1 MKKLIIFLF
10 AALSLASC
18 ESFVDIV
25 PKGQTI
31 PTTVDNF
38 GDMMN
43 NGTVAMGGD
52 SYAFTDICYC
62 VNFLEFLSDDF
73 TAPENPASVYY
84 NVFRNNSFLYNTIVW
99 NNEIYS
105 AAEEDANWNGLYKSN
120 YIANFVLDNID
131 KAEPGASYTRE
142 TVKARALFHRAF
154 NYFELANLYGKQY
167 NAATASSDLAIP
179 LVLESNINN
188 QYPRATVAEVYAQ
201 ILKDLDLAIELFD
214 NTNPEFNNLPG
225 KAAAYALR
233 ARTYLWMQEYDKAYA
248 DATASLNLR
257 GTLINYNNLFQY
269 MPGIPAYG
277 IGGYDTNRTTNSEI
291 LYLRYK
297 TESLLGPYSD
307 KLLAITDQQNDLR
320 WTTFMGALEMSGIM
334 ETVNWTRII
343 NGGIN
348 IAEVWLIKAEAAL
361 RKSTSDVNGALEAL
375 NFLRQNRYAA
385 ATYQPVTTTDKDEL
399 LTEILNERRRELVY
413 TDLSFLD
420 KKRQNADPKTAKPM
434 TRTVYGQSYT
444 MPVGDPRWELLIPYN
459 VMDFNKL
466 LVQNER

>member
-131 KAEPGASYTRE
+131 EAEPGASYTRE

-167 NAATASSDLAIP
+167 NAATASSDLAVP

-233 ARTYLWMQEYDKAYA
+233 ARTYLWMQEYEKAYA

-277 IGGYDTNRTTNSEI
+277 IGGYDTNRTTNPEI

>member
-131 KAEPGASYTRE
+131 EAEPGASYTRE

-167 NAATASSDLAIP
+167 NAATASSDLAVP

-277 IGGYDTNRTTNSEI
+277 IGGYDTNRTTNPEI

-434 TRTVYGQSYT
+434 TRTVYGQSYM

>member
-1 MKKLIIFLF
+1 MKKFSILLLS
-10 AALSLASC
+10 ALLLASC

-43 NGTVAMGGD
+43 NGSVAMGGD
-52 SYAFTDICYC
+52 NYAFTDICYC
-62 VNFLEFLSDDF
+62 VNFIEFLSDDF
-73 TAPENPASVYY
+73 TAPDNPASAYY
-84 NVFRNNSFLYNTIVW
+84 SVFRNNAFVYNTIIW
-99 NNEIYS
+99 NNEIWS
-105 AAEEDANWNGLYKSN
+105 AADEDQNWNGLYKSN

-131 KAEPGASYTRE
+131 DAEPGVSYTRE

-167 NAATASSDLAIP
+167 NAATASTDLAVP

-188 QYPRATVAEVYAQ
+188 QYPRATVAEVYDQ
-201 ILKDLDLAIELFD
+201 ILKDLDLAIQLFD

-233 ARTYLWMQEYDKAYA
+233 ARTYLWMQDYDKAYA
-248 DATASLNLR
+248 DATAALNLR
-257 GTLINYNNLFQY
+257 STLINYNTLFQY

-277 IGGYDTNRTTNSEI
+277 IGGYDTNRTTNPEI

-307 KLLAITDQQNDLR
+307 KLMAITDTQNDLR
-320 WTTFMGALEMSGIM
+320 WTIFMGALEMAGM
-334 ETVNWTRII
+334 LEPVNWVRIL

-361 RKSTSDVNGALEAL
+361 RKSSSDVNAALEAL
-375 NFLRQNRYAA
+375 NHLRQNRYAA
-385 ATYQPVTTTDKDEL
+385 ATYAPITTTDKNAL
-399 LTEILNERRRELVY
+399 LTEILNEWRRELVY
-413 TDLSFLD
+413 TDLSFLN
-420 KKRQNADPKTAKPM
+420 KKRLNADPATANPM
-434 TRTVYGQSYT
+434 TRTIYGQSYT
-444 MPVGDPRWELLIPYN
+444 MPVGDPRWNLLIPYN
-459 VMDFNKL
+459 VMDFNKQL
-466 LVQNER
+466 IQNER

>member
-1 MKKLIIFLF
+1 M
-10 AALSLASC
+10 
-18 ESFVDIV
+18 
-25 PKGQTI
+25 
-31 PTTVDNF
+31 
-38 GDMMN
+38 
-43 NGTVAMGGD
+43 
-52 SYAFTDICYC
+52 
-62 VNFLEFLSDDF
+62 
-73 TAPENPASVYY
+73 
-84 NVFRNNSFLYNTIVW
+84 
-99 NNEIYS
+99 
-105 AAEEDANWNGLYKSN
+105 
-120 YIANFVLDNID
+120 DNID
-131 KAEPGASYTRE
+131 EAEPGASYTRE

-167 NAATASSDLAIP
+167 NAATASSDLAVP

-277 IGGYDTNRTTNSEI
+277 IGGYDTNRTTNPEI

-434 TRTVYGQSYT
+434 TRTVYGQSYM

>member
-131 KAEPGASYTRE
+131 EAEPGASYTRE

-167 NAATASSDLAIP
+167 NAATASSDLAVP

-277 IGGYDTNRTTNSEI
+277 IGGYDTNRTTNPEI

>member
-131 KAEPGASYTRE
+131 EAEPGASYTRE

-167 NAATASSDLAIP
+167 NAATASSDLAVP

-277 IGGYDTNRTTNSEI
+277 IGGYDTNRTTNPEI

-361 RKSTSDVNGALEAL
+361 RKNTSDVNGALEAL